1 MLTLD
6 YRIHRDASADDVAWD
21 RIDDV
26 SLGYW
31 CFLGDIVLTT
41 DDADLSMRWGW
52 LPILGFALQ
61 MTHAAHAIQRGKPH
75 TLEILG
81 SDRCLHFTPRGNRIE
96 IVTDDSERPAFVS
109 PSELVEASDQML
121 SRLRAEVEGRH
132 PGLLT
137 NRRYRDLLSF
147 DPEYPTRVT
156 EANHRAAG
164 RSLRPA
170 PRQGR

>member
-61 MTHAAHAIQRGKPH
+61 MKNAAHVIQRGEPY

-81 SDRCLHFTPRGNRIE
+81 SDRCLHFTPRGNRIK
-96 IVTDDSERPAFVS
+96 IVTDDSEGAAFVS

-121 SRLRAEVEGRH
+121 SRLRADVEGRH

-156 EANHRAAG
+156 EAKHRDTG
-164 RSLRPA
+164 GQDSSS
-170 PRQGR
+170 